1 MREYEARL
9 RTLDPSEFT
18 FVPVPERLP
27 ATLA

>member
-18 FVPVPERLP
+18 FVPATERSP
-27 ATLA
+27 ATVA